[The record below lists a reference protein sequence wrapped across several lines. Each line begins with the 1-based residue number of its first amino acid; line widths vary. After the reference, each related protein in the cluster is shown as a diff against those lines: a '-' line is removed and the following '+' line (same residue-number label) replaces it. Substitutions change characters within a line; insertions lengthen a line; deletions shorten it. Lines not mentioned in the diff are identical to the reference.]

1 MSRHQQIETKLTYEC
16 VNSVT
21 DWMQSNRLQLNN
33 DKTESLWCTT
43 VRRQYRLPTSG
54 PTIGSFTVTPSSMV
68 LDFGVYIDADLS
80 MHSRVRRNVS
90 RCFTVLRQMRSIRQQ
105 GRQWQCIYIISTCG
119 VPVAEWRIAPFT
131 TGLLQWCSVWTACIP
146 HPPSPICSERCC
158 AGLSFGI
165 RWSEHITDALIS
177 LHWRHVP
184 ERIAFK
190 LAVLTFRS
198 IHATT
203 PSYLQ

>member
-80 MHSRVRRNVS
+80 MHSRVRRNVAM
-90 RCFTVLRQMRSIRQQ
+90 FH
-105 GRQWQCIYIISTCG
+105 
-119 VPVAEWRIAPFT
+119 RIAPDAFHPAA
-131 TGLLQWCSVWTACIP
+131 GKAMAVYICNFSGNGSVYI
-146 HPPSPICSERCC
+146 
-158 AGLSFGI
+158 
-165 RWSEHITDALIS
+165 
-177 LHWRHVP
+177 
-184 ERIAFK
+184 
-190 LAVLTFRS
+190 
-198 IHATT
+198 
-203 PSYLQ
+203 

>member
-1 MSRHQQIETKLTYEC
+1 MSRHQQIETKLTYEY

-33 DKTESLWCTT
+33 DKTELLWCTT
-43 VRRQYRLPTSG
+43 VRRQYR

-105 GRQWQCIYIISTCG
+105 GRQWQCIYAIS
-119 VPVAEWRIAPFT
+119 VAMAVYTYNFN
-131 TGLLQWCSVWTACIP
+131 LWCS
-146 HPPSPICSERCC
+146 SR
-158 AGLSFGI
+158 
-165 RWSEHITDALIS
+165 
-177 LHWRHVP
+177 
-184 ERIAFK
+184 
-190 LAVLTFRS
+190 
-198 IHATT
+198 
-203 PSYLQ
+203 